1 MRDLVFISYSHNDY
15 DKAILAEFK
24 KNLDPAASR
33 DLVMEW
39 DDTQIKHGDD
49 WMRGIEQALVG

>member
-1 MRDLVFISYSHNDY
+1 MGVFISYSHQDAAY
-15 DKAILAEFK
+15 LAR
-24 KNLDPAASR
+24 LQQHLAPYVRSGVIP
-33 DLVMEW
+33 LW